1 MRQPK
6 PRVHIIGGSPEI
18 TQRIIEEFF
27 RGSFSNQHEIRGS
40 WRRRHWSIPRRH
52 PGKGLLHH
60 SDRGVQYAALD
71 YRELLAA
78 HKLTV
83 SMSRR
88 ANCYDNAVAESF
100 FATLKWELL
109 DGREWPT
116 RAAARKAIFEYIE
129 VWYNRQRRHSTL
141 DYLSP
146 WQYEQRI
153 LSAAA

>member
-1 MRQPK
+1 MRESLEADLSVEAL
-6 PRVHIIGGSPEI
+6 RMALARRSPE
-18 TQRIIEEFF
+18 
-27 RGSFSNQHEIRGS
+27 
-40 WRRRHWSIPRRH
+40 
-52 PGKGLLHH
+52 KGLLHH

-78 HKLTV
+78 HQMIS

-100 FATLKWELL
+100 FATLRWELL
-109 DGREWPT
+109 DRRQWPT
-116 RAAARKAIFEYIE
+116 RALARSAIFEYIE
-129 VWYNRQRRHSTL
+129 IWYNRQRRHSAL